1 MINRRALLSFLLSI
15 PVVGR
20 ARAMDIEVHGCI
32 IKVDRLYR
40 VEEERMLFQ
49 WVKDEGSGVYSVG
62 FMQIL
67 SSLIYPL
74 YAIRIKPV
82 GTVVEFDG
90 NLAVVES
97 GKRVSTF
104 PSPLSGK
111 VVDSNK
117 SLEKEPSLIVSKP
130 YESWIVKIKAEKPE
144 ELKKLKRAE
153 DIREILRRIIVKE
166 KIECL
171 PKR

>member
-1 MINRRALLSFLLSI
+1 MISRRFFFSFLFSI
-15 PVVGR
+15 PLIGR
-20 ARAMDIEVHGCI
+20 ARIMDIEVLGCI
-32 IKVDRLYR
+32 IKTDRLYR
-40 VEEERMLFQ
+40 IDEERMLFQ
-49 WVKDEGSGVYSVG
+49 WVKDEGSGIYSVG
-62 FMQIL
+62 FMQVL

-82 GTVVEFDG
+82 NTQVEYNE

-104 PSPLSGK
+104 PSPLSGMI
-111 VVDSNK
+111 VESNK
-117 SLEKEPSLIVSKP
+117 GLEREPSHIISKP
-130 YESWIVKIKAEKPE
+130 YESWIVKIKVERPE
-144 ELKKLKRAE
+144 ELKKLKKAE
-153 DIREILRRIIVKE
+153 DIVETVRRIIVRE